1 MNKVIKE
8 RLQQLRSLMKEK
20 GLAAWLIN
28 GADPHMSE
36 DVPNRWLTRKF
47 ISNFSGSYGWL
58 AITLDEAV
66 LWTDSRYF
74 LQCDIEL
81 KGTGIEMLKA
91 RMPDTIPVEKWVADR
106 LKYGD
111 IVGFDGSCYPAG
123 EVLQFEKTFSKN
135 GIEMIVDA
143 DLLDEIWNDRPGF
156 PTGPAKFHPLEWA
169 GKSRR
174 EKIELISDEIEK
186 QGAEFSVVSALDDLC
201 WTFNIRGND
210 IPYNP
215 VVMSFALVGANN
227 AKLFIDK
234 NKFSEHQIVELQN
247 DGVEV
252 FPYNTFYTHLKTIAG
267 KKILIDPNRANYL
280 IYKNLAK
287 NTLIHGL
294 SIPALMKSR
303 KNESEIAGMK
313 KAHLLD
319 GLALLDFQLWLE
331 ETLGKESV
339 TEYDVAVKLAEY
351 RSKREGFKGESFP
364 PIVGYK
370 EHGAIVHYRVSPDT
384 ALQLK
389 KEGILLF
396 DSGGQYTCGT
406 TDITRTIAL
415 GAVSDKM
422 KHDFTL
428 ALKGMIA
435 LSKIKFPRGTIGCH
449 LDVLARKF
457 MWEKGIAY
465 GHGTCHGVGAYLN
478 VHEGP
483 ISIRPDL
490 NNQPICPGNIIS
502 NEPGIYRTGEYGVRT
517 ENVMLCVEDVQNEF
531 GDFLAF
537 ETITRF
543 PIDRKL
549 IDRKM
554 LDADEVEW
562 INNFHRSVLNDLMPI
577 ASPKQLTRLKELTQ
591 PL

>member
-36 DVPNRWLTRKF
+36 DVPDRWLTRKF

-74 LQCDIEL
+74 LQVEIEL

-91 RMPDTIPVEKWVADR
+91 RVPDTIPVEKWVADR
-106 LKYGD
+106 LKSGD
-111 IVGFDGSCYPAG
+111 KVGFDGSCYPAG
-123 EVLQFEKTFSKN
+123 EVLQFEKTFTKN

-143 DLLDEIWNDRPGF
+143 DLLDDIWNDRPGF
-156 PTGPAKFHPLEWA
+156 PQAPAMFHPLEWA
-169 GKSRR
+169 GKNRR
-174 EKIELISDEIEK
+174 EKIELISGEIEK
-186 QGAEFSVVSALDDLC
+186 QCADLTVVSALDDLC

-215 VVMSFALVGANN
+215 VVMGFAVVGGNKAH
-227 AKLFIDK
+227 LFIDQD
-234 NKFSEHQIVELQN
+234 KFTKQQIVELQN
-247 DGVEV
+247 DGIELY
-252 FPYNTFYTHLKTIAG
+252 PYVDFYSFLKTISG

-331 ETLGKESV
+331 ETLGKEPV

-370 EHGAIVHYRVSPDT
+370 EHGAIVHYRVSADT
-384 ALQLK
+384 ALQLEK
-389 KEGILLF
+389 DGILLF
-396 DSGGQYTCGT
+396 DSGGQYACGT

-422 KHDFTL
+422 KYDFTL

-457 MWEKGIAY
+457 MWENGIAY

-517 ENVMLCVEDVQNEF
+517 ENVMLCVADVQNEF

-549 IDRKM
+549 IDKKM
-554 LDADEVEW
+554 LDVDEVEW
-562 INNFHRSVLNDLMPI
+562 INNFHRSVLSDLTPF
-577 ASPKQLTRLKELTQ
+577 ASPKQLKRLQELTQ

>member
-8 RLQQLRSLMKEK
+8 RLQQLRLLMKEK

-36 DVPNRWLTRKF
+36 DVPDRWLTR
-47 ISNFSGSYGWL
+47 WL
-58 AITLDEAV
+58 AITMDEAV

-106 LKYGD
+106 LQKGD
-111 IVGFDGSCYPAG
+111 KVGFDGSCYPAG
-123 EVLQFEKTFSKN
+123 EVLQFEKTFSKK

-143 DLLDEIWNDRPGF
+143 DLLNDIWNERPGF
-156 PTGPAKFHPLEWA
+156 PSEPAKFHPLKWA
-169 GKSRR
+169 WKSRR
-174 EKIELISDEIEK
+174 EKIEQISDEIEN
-186 QGAEFSVVSALDDLC
+186 QNADLTVVSALDDLC

-215 VVMSFALVGANN
+215 VVMGFALVGGNS
-227 AKLFIDK
+227 AKLFVDK
-234 NKFSEHQIVELQN
+234 EKFSKLQLDELQN
-247 DGVEV
+247 DGVEM
-252 FPYNTFYTHLKTIAG
+252 FSYNDFYAHLKAIAG

-280 IYKNLAK
+280 IYNNLSK

-294 SIPALMKSR
+294 SVPALMKSR

-331 ETLGKESV
+331 ETIGKEPV
-339 TEYDVAVKLAEY
+339 TEYDVADKLAES
-351 RSKREGFKGESFP
+351 RAKQQGFKGESFP

-370 EHGAIVHYRVSPDT
+370 EHGAIVHYRVSADI

-389 KEGILLF
+389 KDGILLF
-396 DSGGQYTCGT
+396 DSGGQYACGT

-415 GAVSDKM
+415 GAVTAQM
-422 KHDFTL
+422 KSDFTL

-449 LDVLARKF
+449 LDVLALKF

-502 NEPGIYRTGEYGVRT
+502 NH
-517 ENVMLCVEDVQNEF
+517 
-531 GDFLAF
+531 
-537 ETITRF
+537 
-543 PIDRKL
+543 
-549 IDRKM
+549 
-554 LDADEVEW
+554 LD
-562 INNFHRSVLNDLMPI
+562 HRV
-577 ASPKQLTRLKELTQ
+577 
-591 PL
+591 